1 MADVRELYERVA
13 LDLTKVV
20 LEQTK
25 IQGKKLTKDEVL
37 QTYIDSYRVVLN
49 QTMPSKDSQSNPCLK
64 YQNLINVN

>member
-49 QTMPSKDSQSNPCLK
+49 QTMPSKDS
-64 YQNLINVN
+64 